1 MAKKKPDFTLDDPE
15 IIAEPVQP
23 DAAIKFW
30 QERAKLTWDQ
40 AKGLAEGAKA
50 RAFYVTGLYQQDLVQ
65 LVSDG
70 IEAALANGETLPRFK
85 ERILAAIQAQ
95 GWHSHRVENIFRT
108 NMQSAYA
115 AGRYKKMQAVKASR
129 PYWQYMAVMDKRVRP
144 SHAVLHG
151 KVYPADHEFWDS
163 NYPPN
168 GFRCRCGV
176 VTLSERQVKAQGL
189 TVEKEMPK
197 ADMWTDPKTG
207 MEYFVNFPGADNGFR
222 SNPFKEWAKNGGV
235 SDLPG
240 LKDFPPPKKAPVTQ
254 KSLQTEISALDAQ
267 IKAATDKE
275 AKAALEAKKAEQ
287 QALLEK
293 KAATALKNKLNT
305 QKKKL
310 QTKIDAFPV
319 KTYSGIWQADVTTK
333 DWPTKAASIQAK
345 KNYYLSK
352 LAGGGLTPENVAKF
366 QGFLK
371 DLDEFSEKGQEYY
384 NLQTSLKNNQASLLS
399 LKNGGKVADKTG
411 KAADTPFSQERKD
424 AAFWAKKPKEA
435 DDALRQ
441 KCGEVWQNAKTVERN
456 AAYKYTSGSGSFNRP
471 LRGYDTH
478 WSNFKGVGKIDLNNE
493 KSGNAIKHLTNLINR
508 SSYDKDIWLQRGV
521 QLDGAAAFLG
531 ISKQQLMSLSQEKLI
546 DLLKNNAFTDT
557 AFVSCGSCKG
567 SGFPGVIFN
576 IYCPKGTKM
585 LYAEPFSHYGNGAGK
600 GWDGK
605 SEQSSF
611 GHELETIIQ
620 RGTKFRVTKVEKG
633 SKGIFIDMEVVEQ
646 IEG

>member
-70 IEAALANGETLPRFK
+70 IEAALANGETLPQFK

-115 AGRYKKMQAVKASR
+115 AGRYEKMQAVKASR
-129 PYWQYMAVMDKRVRP
+129 PYWQYIAVLDKRTRP
-144 SHAVLHG
+144 GHAILHLL
-151 KVYPADHEFWDS
+151 VYPADHEFWSS

-168 GFRCRCGV
+168 GFRCRCYV
-176 VTLSERQVKAQGL
+176 ITLSERQVKALGL
-189 TVEKEMPK
+189 EVQKEMPK
-197 ADMWTDPKTG
+197 PGMWTDPKTG

-240 LKDFPPPKKAPVTQ
+240 LKDFPPPKKVPVTQ
-254 KSLQTEISALDAQ
+254 KSLQAEISALDAQ

-275 AKAALEAKKAEQ
+275 AKAALEAQKAEQ

-319 KTYSGIWQADVTTK
+319 KTYSGIWQADVTTA
-333 DWPTKAASIQAK
+333 DWPTKVASIQSK

-384 NLQTSLKNNQASLLS
+384 NLQESLKNNQASLLS
-399 LKNGGKVADKTG
+399 LKKGGKVSDKLG
-411 KAADTPFSQERKD
+411 KAGDDAYSKERKD
-424 AAFWAKKPKEA
+424 AALWAKTPKEA
-435 DDALRQ
+435 DAALRQ
-441 KCGEVWQNAKTVERN
+441 KCGEVWQNAKVVERN

-471 LRGYDTH
+471 LRGHDKY
-478 WSNFKGVGKIDLNNE
+478 WGNFKGVGKVDLNNE
-493 KSGNAIKHLTNLINR
+493 GSGAAIKHLTNLINR
-508 SSYDKDIWLQRGV
+508 SSYDRDIWVQRGV
-521 QLDGAAAFLG
+521 QHSGAAAFLG
-531 ISKQQLMSLSQEKLI
+531 ISEKQLKSMSQDKLF
-546 DLLKNNAFTDT
+546 DLLKKDAVTDT

-567 SGFPGVIFN
+567 TGFSGVIFN

-585 LYAEPFSHYGNGAGK
+585 LYAEPFSAYGDGDK
-600 GWDGK
+600 KHWDGK
-605 SEQSSF
+605 KDQGTF

-620 RGTKFRVTKVEKG
+620 RGTKFRITKVEKS
-633 SKGIFIDMEVVEQ
+633 SKGIFIDMEVMEQ
-646 IEG
+646 IEV